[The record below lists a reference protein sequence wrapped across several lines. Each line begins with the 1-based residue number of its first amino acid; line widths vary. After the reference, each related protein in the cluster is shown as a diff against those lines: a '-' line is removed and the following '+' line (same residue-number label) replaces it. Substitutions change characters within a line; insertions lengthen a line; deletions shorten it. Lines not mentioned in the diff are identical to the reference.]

1 MTADSRPDTI
11 LFTFPF
17 NIFCP
22 SLSSLCSP
30 ITAIILSFPLISYL
44 PIYLSPFVLFALP
57 ADNSTSIQENPCPGI
72 FKHTGT
78 KRLPCMASAV
88 IQSGFPDWL
97 YFILS
102 VFLCSSQTRS
112 LPRLLFPG
120 AFSPARYA
128 KMHTQCRVSIWA
140 GYEIFKVRVKGKSL
154 NCDSWKFFRNVTLS
168 LIAGWKG

>member
-17 NIFCP
+17 NIFYP

-30 ITAIILSFPLISYL
+30 MTAVILSIPLTSFPIFPYTCLLSSYLYCQPITAHQYRK
-44 PIYLSPFVLFALP
+44 AL
-57 ADNSTSIQENPCPGI
+57 CPGI

-78 KRLPCMASAV
+78 KRLPCMASTV

-140 GYEIFKVRVKGKSL
+140 GYEIFKVR
-154 NCDSWKFFRNVTLS
+154 
-168 LIAGWKG
+168 

>member
-1 MTADSRPDTI
+1 
-11 LFTFPF
+11 
-17 NIFCP
+17 
-22 SLSSLCSP
+22 
-30 ITAIILSFPLISYL
+30 
-44 PIYLSPFVLFALP
+44 
-57 ADNSTSIQENPCPGI
+57 
-72 FKHTGT
+72 
-78 KRLPCMASAV
+78 MASAV

-168 LIAGWKG
+168 LIAGWRGQNTSRFEDFFIFCIRTEYWVKELSGYDRIKALNKLEFLRNSKS